1 MIDNSVNGSLAV
13 LRRELVERGFY
24 EKQPVKVVLEML
36 FKLFL
41 AAGGMY
47 VFIVA
52 ANPWVR
58 ICAIIISTAG
68 SIGVGTST
76 HTSSHNATSDKKWVN
91 DWLTYFGYPFF
102 LGFSATYWWNQ
113 HIAIHH
119 PSPNVIGV
127 DFDADLSPWFAV
139 TEEDLAR
146 SSGLRRIYY
155 EKFQWLAFPIA
166 LFLYGFQ
173 TQRLGLVYVFKSL
186 LDPKRR
192 KRAHFIDLGALVL
205 HFSLTMILPLFFFGW
220 KPVLAIYI
228 IRIGLMGYATFF
240 ILGPGHLPAEA
251 VYIRRDLKN
260 EDHLLS
266 QTATTVNFR
275 TGIIGRMICSGL
287 EYQVEHHLFP
297 NLCHFYYPQVSVIV
311 ERFCHEQG
319 LPYRSY
325 GWGHALWKCWMI
337 FRKPQRIETN
347 FRRLPIAL
355 AETEPQA
362 STQSVRL

>member
-1 MIDNSVNGSLAV
+1 MTDNGSNSSLAT
-13 LRRELVERGFY
+13 LRKELVERGFY
-24 EKQPVKVVLEML
+24 EKRPVKVVIEML

-47 VFIVA
+47 VFITA
-52 ANPWVR
+52 ANPWMR

-139 TEEDLAR
+139 TEEDLSR

-155 EKFQWLAFPIA
+155 EKFQWLAFPVA

-173 TQRLGLVYVFKSL
+173 TQRLGLVYVFRSL

-192 KRAHFIDLGALVL
+192 KRAHFIDLGALLL

-220 KPVLAIYI
+220 KSVLAIYI

-347 FRRLPIAL
+347 FGRLPIAE
-355 AETEPQA
+355 AEPQV
-362 STQSVRL
+362 SSQ